1 MKKKLIEVALPLE
14 AINKET
20 AREKSIWHGHSDPP
34 YALEVARADLLPAV
48 EIVAG
53 LMGKQPSGVS
63 LQFEDG
69 WLWIE
74 SGAGIAKI
82 PARGTWPLTI
92 IVGRSW
98 VRRLA
103 KSMPAGDPV
112 RLRVEEGRLYANRYS
127 EPCTRTAVKQPINP
141 KGPQLDKILDAA
153 RILKPLLISKWDLA
167 ALVVEARA
175 RGTVSWSVEE
185 KKMIAIVA
193 KAWVLLAPLGVETS
207 DIRRLVDN
215 AVRNAWK

>member
-1 MKKKLIEVALPLE
+1 MTPQ
-14 AINKET
+14 
-20 AREKSIWHGHSDPP
+20 SDGP
-34 YALEVARADLLPAV
+34 YELDVARADLIHAV

-53 LMGKQPSGVS
+53 LMGKQSSGVS

-74 SGAGIAKI
+74 SGAGIAKT

-103 KSMPAGDPV
+103 KNMPVGDPV
-112 RLRVEEGRLYANRYS
+112 RLRVEEGRLHANRYS
-127 EPCTRTAVKQPINP
+127 EPCARTAVKQPIHP
-141 KGPQLDKILDAA
+141 EGPQLDKILEAA
-153 RILKPLLISKWDLA
+153 RILKPLFITKWDLA
-167 ALVVEARA
+167 ALLVEAGA
-175 RGTVSWSVEE
+175 RGTASWSEE
-185 KKMIAIVA
+185 DKKMIAMIA
-193 KAWVLLAPLGVETS
+193 KAWALLAPMGVETA
-207 DIRRLVDN
+207 DLRRLVND

>member
-1 MKKKLIEVALPLE
+1 MIP
-14 AINKET
+14 
-20 AREKSIWHGHSDPP
+20 HSDMPDG
-34 YALEVARADLLPAV
+34 LEVSRADLLHAV

-53 LMGKQPSGVS
+53 LMGKQPSGAS

-69 WLWIE
+69 WLYIE
-74 SGAGIAKI
+74 SGRGIAKT

-92 IVGRSW
+92 IVGASW

-103 KSMPAGDPV
+103 RSMPAGDTI
-112 RLRVEEGRLYANRYS
+112 RLRVDEGRIYANRYS
-127 EPCTRTAVKQPINP
+127 EPCTLTAVDQPINP
-141 KGPQLDKILDAA
+141 KRPQLNEILEAA
-153 RILKPLLISKWDLA
+153 RILKPLLIKRSDIET
-167 ALVVEARA
+167 LVAEARA
-175 RGTVSWSVEE
+175 KGLVSWSEEE

-193 KAWVLLAPLGVETS
+193 KAWVLLAPLGVETA

>member
-1 MKKKLIEVALPLE
+1 MIPHSELPD
-14 AINKET
+14 
-20 AREKSIWHGHSDPP
+20 G
-34 YALEVARADLLPAV
+34 LEVSRADLVHAV

-74 SGAGIAKI
+74 SGAGIAKA

-103 KSMPAGDPV
+103 KNMPAGDPV

-141 KGPQLDKILDAA
+141 KGPQSDKILEAA
-153 RILKPLLISKWDLA
+153 RILKPLLITKWDLA
-167 ALVVEARA
+167 ALVVEASA
-175 RGTVSWSVEE
+175 RGTPSWSEE
-185 KKMIAIVA
+185 DKKMIAMVA
-193 KAWVLLAPLGVETS
+193 KAWVLLAPLGVETA
-207 DIRRLVDN
+207 DLRRLVND